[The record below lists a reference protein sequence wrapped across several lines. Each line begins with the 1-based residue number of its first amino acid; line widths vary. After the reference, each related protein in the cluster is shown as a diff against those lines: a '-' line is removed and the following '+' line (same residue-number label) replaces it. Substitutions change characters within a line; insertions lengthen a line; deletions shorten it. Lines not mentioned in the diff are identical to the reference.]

1 MRKFIKSSVPS
12 GSLVIPHFNVSF
24 SIWASF
30 ECDPVSGGS
39 KNHASALCMHALL
52 FAWMA
57 ASDRSG
63 ERRLTHRS
71 LPRCLEQ
78 GVIQRDFHIEQSTWF
93 GFFCVIA
100 AGRAHR
106 CSATVPLLQARTSCL
121 CFFGSNCTVVLV
133 VQLDTIIH
141 APDWR
146 GLPKCSH
153 AAASTNQSINNTSR
167 GCK

>member
-57 ASDRSG
+57 GSDRSG
-63 ERRLTHRS
+63 ERRLTPRS

-78 GVIQRDFHIEQSTWF
+78 GVIQRDFHIEQSTRF

-106 CSATVPLLQARTSCL
+106 CSATVPLLQARTSAM
-121 CFFGSNCTVVLV
+121 

-146 GLPKCSH
+146 GLRKCSH